1 MHFCRILWVV
11 PAIVSLAGCVV
22 GPDYRPPGVAVSERY
37 NSARSSTPRDPDSHW
52 WRAYGSPIID
62 DFVDRGLSQ
71 NLRIQQGLQRVVEA
85 RARLGAIVASPLSG
99 EVRTTGEVAG
109 GQTVFERYGQ
119 RTVLQAGLT
128 ATTAWQLDLFGRFRR
143 QRESGSASLD
153 IAMIDVEAAK
163 LQFIAEMVDAVV
175 DASSFLEGEAAARQN
190 LQSQQKLVATLKQSL
205 ARGEGTA
212 LAVARAEA
220 LMHATAA
227 QLPSFAAGFQNA
239 VNRLAVLLDE
249 PAGPIETRLR
259 GLNRV
264 LIPARPAGIGQ
275 PADLLR
281 RRPDIRRAERALAVA
296 TADAGLAEAL
306 LYPSISLGGTIGVTD
321 LAVGVGTAGRF
332 GTSLGP
338 QITIPLL
345 DLPRLAANAAAQRS
359 IVESRHLE
367 WRATVIAGIS
377 EVDTAFARLRSARA
391 SLERLQSAV
400 AANERAA
407 GLVARAFGL
416 GAATYSEVL
425 DVERSL
431 AQSREQLVAGRQQV
445 AKQFVQLHMAL
456 GAGSEALLKPVR
468 LIHQHLPPSPLP
480 QVNDNAAPPV
490 ASAVDSTLPAVT
502 LQAPP

>member
-1 MHFCRILWVV
+1 MHFRRIFWVV
-11 PAIVSLAGCVV
+11 PAALVLAGCVV
-22 GPDYRPPGVAVSERY
+22 GPDHRPPGIALSERY
-37 NSARSSTPRDPDSHW
+37 HSARSSAPRDPDSHW
-52 WRAYGSPIID
+52 WRAYGSSIIN

-71 NLRIQQGLQRVVEA
+71 NLRIQQGLQRVIEA
-85 RARLGAIVASPLSG
+85 RARLDAVVASPLSG
-99 EVRTTGEVAG
+99 EARASGELAS

-128 ATTAWQLDLFGRFRR
+128 TSTAWQLDLFGRFRR
-143 QRESGSASLD
+143 QRESGAASLD

-175 DASSFLEGEAAARQN
+175 DASSFMEGEAAARQN

-249 PAGPIETRLR
+249 PAGPIEARLR
-259 GLNRV
+259 GLSRV
-264 LIPARPAGIGQ
+264 LIPARPGGIGQ

-296 TADAGLAEAL
+296 TADAGIAETL
-306 LYPSISLGGTIGVTD
+306 LYPSVSLGGTIGVTD
-321 LAVGVGTAGRF
+321 LAAGVGTAGRF
-332 GTSLGP
+332 AAALGP

-400 AANERAA
+400 SANERAA

-468 LIHQHLPPSPLP
+468 LAHQHLP
-480 QVNDNAAPPV
+480 AAPQPPSQDGTV
-490 ASAVDSTLPAVT
+490 EPALSATDSSLPAVT
-502 LQAPP
+502 LQPPP